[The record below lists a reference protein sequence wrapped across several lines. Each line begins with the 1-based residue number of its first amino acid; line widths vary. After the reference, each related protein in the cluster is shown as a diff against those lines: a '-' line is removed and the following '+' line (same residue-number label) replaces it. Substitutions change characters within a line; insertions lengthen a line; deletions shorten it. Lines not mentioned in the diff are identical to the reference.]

1 VLQQEAL
8 SDPGEEQSGNL
19 HPRPAFFLILQKIK
33 MKNVGMEQANGTRRP
48 ALLRIDVRR
57 RHAVALD
64 RAPAHCRLHFPLS
77 IGAKIRTRRCYN
89 LIKS

>member
-1 VLQQEAL
+1 VLLQKAL
-8 SDPGEEQSGNL
+8 SDPGEEESGNL

-64 RAPAHCRLHFPLS
+64 RAPAHCRLRFPLS